1 MESAT
6 SRFIKACRRQPVDRT
21 PVWFMRQAG
30 RYQPEYRALR
40 EKHSILD
47 LCRTPELAAEVTLLP
62 VSQMDLDAAIIFGDL
77 MLPLPGLGVE
87 FDIVENKGPIIAN
100 PLRSEAQVRALRRL
114 EPRRDVGF
122 LLEAIAL
129 VRKELKGRIP
139 LIGFGGAPFTLAA
152 YMIEGRGSR
161 DYRETKKMMFSR
173 PDLFSDLMGRLS
185 DAMAAYLR
193 AQVEAGAE
201 AIQVFDSWIGCL
213 GREDY
218 EAQVLPH
225 MKALLAGLGDLPVPV
240 ILFGTG
246 TDPFLDLFAQAGG
259 DVIGVDWR
267 CPLDEAW
274 RRIGHDRAIQGNL
287 DPAILLSGFQ
297 VIRERA
303 DAVLAAAAG
312 RPGHVFNL
320 GHGILPGTPVD
331 DVRRLVDHVHTA
343 SERREPVSL

>member
-1 MESAT
+1 
-6 SRFIKACRRQPVDRT
+6 
-21 PVWFMRQAG
+21 MRQAG

-47 LCRTPELAAEVTLLP
+47 LCRTPDLATEVTLLP

-87 FDIVENKGPIIAN
+87 FDIVENVGPIIAN
-100 PLRSEAQVRALRRL
+100 PLRSEEQIGKLRKL
-114 EPRRDVGF
+114 EPGRDVGF

-129 VRKELKGRIP
+129 VRRELKGRIP
-139 LIGFGGAPFTLAA
+139 LIGFGGAPFTMAA

-161 DYRETKKMMFSR
+161 DYRETKRMMFAR
-173 PDLFSDLMGRLS
+173 PALFADLMDRLTV
-185 DAMAAYLR
+185 AMAAYLE
-193 AQVEAGAE
+193 AQVDAGAE

-213 GREDY
+213 SRDDY
-218 EAQVLPH
+218 EAMVLPH
-225 MKALLAGLGDLPVPV
+225 MKRLFAELRGLPVPV
-240 ILFGTG
+240 IHFGTG

-267 CPLDEAW
+267 SPLDDAW
-274 RRIGHDRAIQGNL
+274 DRIGPGRAIQGNL
-287 DPAILLSGFQ
+287 DPVSLLSGFDA
-297 VIRERA
+297 IRVRA
-303 DAVLAAAAG
+303 DAVLAQAAG

-331 DVRRLVDHVHTA
+331 DVRRLVDHVHEA
-343 SERREPVSL
+343 SARSAAK